1 MRKIKSGG
9 IIMNLRLKLLKRE
22 IKEIKEGKIEFH
34 KFGFLNSELLQET
47 VKQITDVTGNGKK
60 IIFKIGTSE
69 LVFDGSKI
77 LPLKTVDADVFK
89 FCRYIINFVNS
100 FFSDLNIGK
109 INDIIEKLKNDGY
122 SVKKDWHEL
131 RIKNNVAEVEVNL
144 FDTMLL
150 STEYTLGDTTY
161 LAGEVIKGEPDE
173 KFNKELEWLHD
184 EIDEIAYV
192 TQVNEMI

>member
-1 MRKIKSGG
+1 
-9 IIMNLRLKLLKRE
+9 MNLRLKLLKRE

-89 FCRYIINFVNS
+89 FCRYIVDFVNI

-109 INDIIEKLKNDGY
+109 INSIIEKLKNDGY
-122 SVKKDWHEL
+122 SVKQDWHEL

-173 KFNKELEWLHD
+173 KFNKELEWLHN

-192 TQVNEMI
+192 TAVNEMV